1 MPYNKGKTTIYDVAA
16 RAGVAISTVSRV
28 LNKSNDVSDATRDKV
43 LRAISELQFRPHRTA
58 KILAQKQSDSLV
70 IALPSFTTPYHNT
83 ILKGVRSRIREEELD
98 LILFDLGSED
108 PKAKLLD
115 FLRRGAVEGLILVL
129 HIDDELVE
137 ELVALRAPVVV
148 LGVNC
153 EKFDSFYWNEAA
165 GAKKAVK
172 HLMDQG
178 HTNIGLITSQF
189 DEEEIM
195 STRMTGYFD
204 AFKEAGMAYQESW
217 IQHGVTEKHA
227 GISEESGYEAMEA
240 LLEQDPKITAV
251 FALSDAQAI
260 GAWHAIRNAGLSV
273 PDDIAIVG
281 YGDIKTSRYIG
292 LSSVDLR
299 LQEVGHKAT
308 DVMIKRLSKK
318 IRQDEQAATLIVP
331 ELQVRRSSLHKRGAA
346 K

>member
-70 IALPSFTTPYHNT
+70 IAIPSFTTPYHNS

-108 PKAKLLD
+108 PKTKLLD

-129 HIDDELVE
+129 HIDDELID

-153 EKFDSFYWNEAA
+153 AEFDSFSWNEAA

-172 HLMDQG
+172 HLISQG

-189 DEEEIM
+189 DEDQIM

-204 AFKEAGMAYQESW
+204 AFKEAGLEHQQSW
-217 IQHGVTEKHA
+217 IKHGTTEKHA
-227 GISEESGYEAMEA
+227 GISEESGFEAMKS
-240 LLEQDPKITAV
+240 LLELDPKITAV
-251 FALSDAQAI
+251 FTLSDAQAI
-260 GAWHAIRNAGLSV
+260 GAWHAIRQAGLSV
-273 PDDIAIVG
+273 PEDIAIVG

-299 LQEVGHKAT
+299 LQEIGHEAT
-308 DVMIKRLSKK
+308 DVMIKRLSQKN
-318 IRQDEQAATLIVP
+318 RQEELIEQLIVP
-331 ELQVRRSSLHKRGAA
+331 ELQIRRSSLYKRG
-346 K
+346 